1 MFEDIVNAK
10 FEGVDIGDREIVSEI
25 RASIMKAVKFVEDEE
40 FETIDDEA
48 KKIISEFFDR
58 NLDEMTEMYLNYFET
73 DELIEMLDFEMTEA
87 AKKKSRFQFKLQ
99 TFMSTKMIELLSQ
112 YDEEELE
119 ARKDE
124 DKKHRSLVDDW
135 EDDQMFIWDSKEE
148 KE

>member
-1 MFEDIVNAK
+1 
-10 FEGVDIGDREIVSEI
+10 
-25 RASIMKAVKFVEDEE
+25 MKAVKFVEDQQPGK
-40 FETIDDEA
+40 IDDEA

-87 AKKKSRFQFKLQ
+87 AKKKIRFQFKLQ

>member
-40 FETIDDEA
+40 FEEIDDEA

-87 AKKKSRFQFKLQ
+87 AKKKIRFQFKLQ
-99 TFMSTKMIELLSQ
+99 TFMSEKMTELLLQ

-119 ARKDE
+119 ARKDTE
-124 DKKHRSLVDDW
+124 EKLRSLVNNWKDNQ
-135 EDDQMFIWDSKEE
+135 EFIWDSKEE

>member
-87 AKKKSRFQFKLQ
+87 AKKKIRFQFKLQ